1 MLHRKIRDH
10 WIWKSDH
17 RFKWWIDVLLSV
29 NHCDNKVLIKGTL
42 IECKRGQSV
51 MSLDTWAKRWNVT
64 KKTVKDFF
72 ELLQKDSMLVYEG
85 MQNTTRITV
94 CNYDSYQGMVNDTE
108 TQSKRQVNAT
118 ETLTAPK
125 QELKEGNNDINISFD
140 VFWEAYGKKVDR
152 VKCERK
158 WKGLTNAE
166 REACITAV
174 PVYIQSTPDKKFRK
188 NPATYLNN
196 KSWTNEIIT
205 KPSTSQARA
214 YVPPKTPS
222 YINPNYVQP
231 V

>member
-1 MLHRKIRDH
+1 MAKELPFFKFHPSAWENGKIQLCSRQSKGLFTDLCSAYWTRQGELPYAFALHKHCNGDASLMQELINNEVIIIEEEQIIIEFLDEQ
-10 WIWKSDH
+10 
-17 RFKWWIDVLLSV
+17 LSEF
-29 NHCDNKVLIKGTL
+29 
-42 IECKRGQSV
+42 IEIGKKRA
-51 MSLDTWAKRWNVT
+51 DAANKRWNANA
-64 KKTVKDFF
+64 
-72 ELLQKDSMLVYEG
+72 
-85 MQNTTRITV
+85 MQMQCK
-94 CNYDSYQGMVNDTE
+94 CNARRE
-108 TQSKRQVNAT
+108 EKRR
-118 ETLTAPK
+118 E
-125 QELKEGNNDINISFD
+125 EINIAFD

>member
-1 MLHRKIRDH
+1 MAKELPFFKFHPSAWENGKIQLCSRQSKGLFTDLCSAYWTRQGELPYAFALHKH
-10 WIWKSDH
+10 CNSDASLMQELINNEVIIIEDEQIIIE
-17 RFKWWIDVLLSV
+17 FLDEQLSEF
-29 NHCDNKVLIKGTL
+29 
-42 IECKRGQSV
+42 IEIGKKRA
-51 MSLDTWAKRWNVT
+51 DAANKRWNA
-64 KKTVKDFF
+64 KA
-72 ELLQKDSMLVYEG
+72 
-85 MQNTTRITV
+85 MQVQCKSNARR
-94 CNYDSYQGMVNDTE
+94 E
-108 TQSKRQVNAT
+108 EKRR
-118 ETLTAPK
+118 E
-125 QELKEGNNDINISFD
+125 EINISFD
-140 VFWEAYGKKVDR
+140 VFWEAYDKKEDR
-152 VKCERK
+152 VKCEKK

-174 PVYIQSTPDKKFRK
+174 PVYVQSTPDKKFRK

>member
-1 MLHRKIRDH
+1 
-10 WIWKSDH
+10 
-17 RFKWWIDVLLSV
+17 
-29 NHCDNKVLIKGTL
+29 
-42 IECKRGQSV
+42 
-51 MSLDTWAKRWNVT
+51 
-64 KKTVKDFF
+64 
-72 ELLQKDSMLVYEG
+72 
-85 MQNTTRITV
+85 
-94 CNYDSYQGMVNDTE
+94 
-108 TQSKRQVNAT
+108 
-118 ETLTAPK
+118 
-125 QELKEGNNDINISFD
+125 
-140 VFWEAYGKKVDR
+140 VDR

>member
-1 MLHRKIRDH
+1 MAKELPFFKFHPSAWENGKIQLCSRQSKGLFTDLCSAYWTRQGELPYAFALHKHCNGDASLMQELINNEVIIIEEEQIIIEFLDEQ
-10 WIWKSDH
+10 
-17 RFKWWIDVLLSV
+17 LSEF
-29 NHCDNKVLIKGTL
+29 
-42 IECKRGQSV
+42 IEIGKKRA
-51 MSLDTWAKRWNVT
+51 DAANKRWNANA
-64 KKTVKDFF
+64 
-72 ELLQKDSMLVYEG
+72 
-85 MQNTTRITV
+85 MQMQ
-94 CNYDSYQGMVNDTE
+94 CNGNARRE
-108 TQSKRQVNAT
+108 EKRR
-118 ETLTAPK
+118 E
-125 QELKEGNNDINISFD
+125 EINIAFD

-158 WKGLTNAE
+158 WKGLTNVE
-166 REACITAV
+166 REYCITAV